1 LSKKLKN
8 KVKEL
13 CGFSGLNKEE
23 RSLRAYEIL
32 NSKEEKQFICSQIL
46 GCTHK
51 DIDKIMNSIVQ
62 ERALTD
68 AQIEQIEMQKYAP
81 EKIDPDYFR
90 SGIEK
95 KNILYTMI
103 SEKECLELMKQS
115 LHSKAEDK
123 TELDSDLDYSTYSE
137 EEVYKLINNSGEE
150 FWDLTKTTEYGTK
163 TKNTIKR
170 TKRTKTLKK

>member
-1 LSKKLKN
+1 
-8 KVKEL
+8 
-13 CGFSGLNKEE
+13 
-23 RSLRAYEIL
+23 
-32 NSKEEKQFICSQIL
+32 
-46 GCTHK
+46 
-51 DIDKIMNSIVQ
+51 
-62 ERALTD
+62 
-68 AQIEQIEMQKYAP
+68 
-81 EKIDPDYFR
+81 
-90 SGIEK
+90 
-95 KNILYTMI
+95 
-103 SEKECLELMKQS
+103 MKQS